1 MNEQA
6 IRKIVDDEIKKKLFQ
21 LPKIP
26 PHKHDGTDNINI
38 PATSVTPPIRAMA
51 TRVRFNENQNY
62 TFYFP
67 SISPQMVLFEGYA
80 LQNTSV
86 TKFTMTSSLSAGA
99 NFGTL
104 TSTWGGSTENLLV
117 TFSSGE
123 TRVVSFTSGSLTIFW
138 TPPLNFSA
146 GTTAEYATAAAYA
159 LINGNAIISPAYQF
173 QAATSSSVVVGGLEY
188 PISTITPQA
197 INQIGVL
204 AQSSANTYLDPTNV
218 ANMTAHL
225 DANFIVNVYSNT
237 NGNVAT
243 AQLFS
248 VNQGSVVLQV
258 TNLNGWHILGNLTFI

>member
-123 TRVVSFTSGSLTIFW
+123 TFYKRFIDDILD
-138 TPPLNFSA
+138 SA
-146 GTTAEYATAAAYA
+146 
-159 LINGNAIISPAYQF
+159 
-173 QAATSSSVVVGGLEY
+173 VK
-188 PISTITPQA
+188 
-197 INQIGVL
+197 
-204 AQSSANTYLDPTNV
+204 
-218 ANMTAHL
+218 
-225 DANFIVNVYSNT
+225 
-237 NGNVAT
+237 
-243 AQLFS
+243 LFS
-248 VNQGSVVLQV
+248 RNYRRIRNRGRICPYQWKCNHQPSLSVSS
-258 TNLNGWHILGNLTFI
+258 GNFFFCCSRRVGVSYFNNHAPSNKSNWSIGTVIGKHLS